1 MEAQRLRF
9 PRSAELRYQQPMSQ
23 RSQLVLKL
31 REMILTGKFQ
41 PGERLAE
48 VRIADDLGVSRTP
61 VRSALEV
68 LAREGLVSPAANLRG
83 FVVREVTLKEILD
96 ATELRGVL
104 EGVAARKVAERG
116 LSAEDHAT
124 LEACLAR
131 TATIFDK
138 GELDADGGDVWAE
151 NNELFHRTILE
162 ASHNGPLLH
171 ALKVNDQ
178 VPFSSAGAFLEDIDD
193 VEATRRQFLI
203 LQAAQRHHETI
214 LQCLLRGEAARAEA
228 LMREHCF
235 LAIENISLFRSGIEG
250 ANGRPFAP

>member
-1 MEAQRLRF
+1 
-9 PRSAELRYQQPMSQ
+9 MSQ

-48 VRIADDLGVSRTP
+48 VRVAADLGVSRTP

-104 EGVAARKVAERG
+104 EGVAARKVAEQG
-116 LSAEDHAT
+116 LGSADHAV
-124 LEACLAR
+124 LERCIAR
-131 TATIFDK
+131 TAAIFEK
-138 GELDADGGDVWAE
+138 GALDPDGGDIWAE
-151 NNELFHRTILE
+151 NNELFHRTIIQAAGNE
-162 ASHNGPLLH
+162 PLAH
-171 ALKVNDQ
+171 ALRVNDQ
-178 VPFSSAGAFLEDIDD
+178 VPFSGAGAFLDDIEDE
-193 VEATRRQFLI
+193 EATRRQFPI
-203 LQAAQRHHETI
+203 LMAAQRHHETI
-214 LQCLLRGEAARAEA
+214 LKCLLRGEGARAEA

-235 LAIENISLFRSGIEG
+235 LAIENINLFRSGLEG
-250 ANGRPFAP
+250 ANGRPLAP

>member
-1 MEAQRLRF
+1 
-9 PRSAELRYQQPMSQ
+9 MSQ

-48 VRIADDLGVSRTP
+48 LRVAADLGVSRTP

-68 LAREGLVSPAANLRG
+68 LAREGLVSPAPNLRG
-83 FVVREVTLKEILD
+83 FLVREVTPREILD

-104 EGVAARKVAERG
+104 EGVAARKVAEQG
-116 LSAEDHAT
+116 LSAKDRAT
-124 LEACLAR
+124 LEACIAR
-131 TATIFDK
+131 TAAIFEN
-138 GELDADGGDVWAE
+138 GELDAHGGDVWAE
-151 NNELFHRTILE
+151 NNELFHHTIIA
-162 ASHNGPLLH
+162 ASRNGPLLH

-178 VPFSSAGAFLEDIDD
+178 VPFSGAGAFLEDIED

-203 LQAAQRHHETI
+203 LQAAQRDHETI
-214 LQCLLRGEAARAEA
+214 LQCLLRGEGARAEA

-235 LAIENISLFRSGIEG
+235 LAIENIRLFRSGIEG
-250 ANGRPFAP
+250 ANGRPLAP